1 MMKKIYFFCLF
12 FSFGIPVLLAQKPFF
27 QKQISNSIQVL
38 YNSISP
44 TADAGCLISGRVV
57 DGQANSMPWMSKF
70 NANGALEWSKKLS
83 LPSGNL
89 ISNGISCGIEL
100 KNGNYVIC
108 CSAYFKESIIFMV
121 DKSFNI
127 LWSYKVSFPNAY
139 TEFYNAVELKNG
151 NIAFGGTQI
160 TVLSPSGNLVWS
172 KNYVIAGSK
181 ETLLNRT
188 MLETQGG
195 DLVLGYVILD
205 NLQVTKTKKIIRLN
219 STNGNLVWERDFD
232 TVNNGA
238 SDFLES
244 TFEDNFGSLYFMIY
258 SGQEV
263 SVYKITFLGNILWRK
278 KYANIPFPITSAS
291 LSQKKDKTLTISL
304 MSLPNSYYLNIN
316 ENGDITSQFK
326 ENLNYSFAFK
336 SITATDNN
344 LISIINAGYKCGNV
358 GGQTDNQLFLTKRK
372 PNGENACTSPTDLKS
387 VAMNLNQNALI
398 KSIKEET
405 ILPILPFSNL
415 IISDYVVKVS
425 NENSNCTDTTYI
437 NRCEG
442 DFYTLDKVTY
452 KDNGVYKAT
461 LKGYCDSLV
470 LLKINYLKKSESK
483 IDTTICEG
491 KSIVFNQKKYTKAGV
506 YTEKFK
512 NKLGCDSIVT
522 IQLGFKG
529 LSFSVPDSIR
539 LNQGES
545 AEINIESQDIGNKY
559 QWSPPD
565 FLKCT
570 DCIKNVTKPSESIT
584 YTVKSTNSVGCELS
598 KNIVVS
604 VFKEA
609 NTFVPNVFSP
619 NDDGINENFTLF
631 ANESIKL
638 IKNFVIYD
646 RWGNHIFETQNILP
660 NDSNLGWNGFYKNQK
675 VQQGVY
681 TYKIEIELNNGK
693 TEILKGDVMVN

>member
-1 MMKKIYFFCLF
+1 MKKIYLFCLF
-12 FSFGIPVLLAQKPFF
+12 FTFGIAGLLAQKPFF
-27 QKQISNSIQVL
+27 QKQISNLIQVN
-38 YNSISP
+38 YNSVSP
-44 TADAGCLISGRVV
+44 TADAGCLITGLAVEAQV
-57 DGQANSMPWMSKF
+57 NSLPWMSKF
-70 NANGALEWSKKLS
+70 SADGVLQWSKKLS
-83 LPSGNL
+83 IPLVNFTSSG
-89 ISNGISCGIEL
+89 ITCGIEL
-100 KNGNYVIC
+100 KNGNYAIC
-108 CSAYFKESIIFMV
+108 CSAYNNERIIFMM

-127 LWSYKVSFPNAY
+127 LWSYKVSFSSAY
-139 TEFYNAVELKNG
+139 TEFYNVVELKNG

-195 DLVLGYVILD
+195 DLVLGYVVLN
-205 NLQVTKTKKIIRLN
+205 NLQPTQTKKIIRLN
-219 STNGNLVWERDFD
+219 STNGNLIWERDFD

-238 SDFLES
+238 SDYLDG
-244 TFEDNFGSLYFMIY
+244 TFEDNFGNLYFMVY

-263 SVYKITFLGNILWRK
+263 SVYKITSLGNILWRK
-278 KYANIPFPITSAS
+278 KYIDIPFGITTAS
-291 LSQKKDKTLTISL
+291 MSQKKDKTLTISF
-304 MSLPNSYYLNIN
+304 MFLPDSYYLNIN
-316 ENGDITSQFK
+316 ENGDIISQFK
-326 ENLNYSFAFK
+326 ENLSYSFAFR

-372 PNGENACTSPTDLKS
+372 PSGENACTSLADSKS
-387 VAMNLNQNALI
+387 VAMNLNQNAII

-405 ILPILPFSNL
+405 ILPIIPFNKL
-415 IISDYVVKVS
+415 VISDYKVNVS
-425 NENSNCTDTTYI
+425 DETSNCTDTTYI

-442 DFYTLDKVTY
+442 DFYTFDKVTY
-452 KDNGVYKAT
+452 KDNGVFKVKV
-461 LKGYCDSLV
+461 KGYCDSAFLF
-470 LLKINYLKKSESK
+470 KIKYSKKSESK

-491 KSIVFNQKKYTKAGV
+491 KSIVFNQKIYAKAGI

-539 LNQGES
+539 LNEGES
-545 AEINIESQDIGNKY
+545 AEINIKSQDMGNKY

-570 DCIKNVTKPSESIT
+570 DCVNNITKPSESIV
-584 YTVKSTNSVGCELS
+584 YTVKSNNSVGCELS

-604 VFKEA
+604 VLKKA
-609 NTFVPNVFSP
+609 NIFVPNIFSP
-619 NDDGINENFTLF
+619 NDDAINENFTLF

-646 RWGNHIFETQNILP
+646 RWGNHIFEIENILP
-660 NDSNLGWNGFYKNQK
+660 NDGNLGWNGFYRNQK
-675 VQQGVY
+675 VSQGVY
-681 TYKIEIELNNGK
+681 IYKIEIELSNGK
-693 TEILKGDVMVN
+693 TEIVKGDVMVN